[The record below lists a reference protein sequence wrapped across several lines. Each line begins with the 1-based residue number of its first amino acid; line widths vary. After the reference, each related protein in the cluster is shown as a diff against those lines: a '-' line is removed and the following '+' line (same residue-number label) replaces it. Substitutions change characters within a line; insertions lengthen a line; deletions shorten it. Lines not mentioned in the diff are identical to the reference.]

1 MKNRN
6 AEDIEIEIALN
17 EKENLIKN
25 ITIENPEVNK
35 KLKRETDGKEKS
47 LDKKKKK
54 TKPKELER

>member
-35 KLKRETDGKEKS
+35 KLKRGPDGKEKF

-54 TKPKELER
+54 TKSKELER